1 MANHICFNVAD
12 RSYFSILKKEIH
24 AIASSAGFSENK
36 VGEIDIVVAEIVTNL
51 VKHAAGG
58 RLLVKLISHEGIP
71 GIELLSID
79 NGPGM
84 ADLNR
89 MLVDG
94 MSTKNS
100 LGQGLGAIKRMSNI
114 FQVFTQKDWG
124 TVMLVRIFREDL
136 PYRKKSNEIRSL
148 VVAKPG
154 EETCGD
160 GFFCNITAQHIRIF
174 LGDGLGHGQAA
185 NEAVDKAIQSFNASA
200 EETAS
205 GILREIHEAVRKT
218 RGLVGTAAIYSF
230 NDKTWHICGVGNILT
245 RCITG
250 IETKSCMPYNGI
262 LGHNIPRSM
271 QDTALLNSGQTL
283 VMASD
288 GIKTKWDHNKY
299 PTLFKYDLSITAA
312 VLFKDFARFTDDMSV
327 AVIKINN

>member
-1 MANHICFNVAD
+1 MMICQ
-12 RSYFSILKKEIH
+12 
-24 AIASSAGFSENK
+24 
-36 VGEIDIVVAEIVTNL
+36 
-51 VKHAAGG
+51 
-58 RLLVKLISHEGIP
+58 EGIA
-71 GIELLSID
+71 GIELISID

-100 LGQGLGAIKRMSNI
+100 LGHGLGAIKRMSNV

-124 TVMLVRIFREDL
+124 TLMLVRIFREDL
-136 PYRKKSNEIRSL
+136 PYRKKVNEIRSL
-148 VVAKPG
+148 VVPKPG

-160 GFFCNITAQHIRIF
+160 RFFCNVTGQHIRVF
-174 LGDGLGHGQAA
+174 LGDGLGHGEAA
-185 NEAVDKAIQSFNASA
+185 SEAVSRAIESFNAST
-200 EETAS
+200 ENS
-205 GILREIHEAVRKT
+205 PCGIIREIHEAVRKT

-245 RCITG
+245 RFITG
-250 IETKSCMPYNGI
+250 IETKNCMPYNGI
-262 LGHNIPRSM
+262 IGHNIPRSM
-271 QDTALLNSGQTL
+271 QDTAVLNTGQTL
-283 VMASD
+283 VMCSD

-299 PTLFKYDLSITAA
+299 PTLFKYDLAITAA
-312 VLFKDFARFTDDMSV
+312 MLFKDFARFTDDMSI